1 MDDFYEAVLT
11 CEVDTG
17 MGEVYKKAIEA
28 ENSPSGLKDHWNGN
42 YAAVTVVSDG
52 AELSF
57 DSLVIN
63 LVSHTLPNLKSQVS
77 WYEDMGC
84 DVISTKYEKGGK

>member
-1 MDDFYEAVLT
+1 MNDFYEAVLT

-28 ENSPSGLKDHWNGN
+28 ENSPNGLRDHWNGN
-42 YAAVTVVSDG
+42 YAAVTVISDVTRF
-52 AELSF
+52 SC

-63 LVSHTLPNLKSQVS
+63 LISHTLPNLKQSVN
-77 WYEDMGC
+77 WYKDMGC
-84 DVISTKYEKGGK
+84 NVISTKYERRNK